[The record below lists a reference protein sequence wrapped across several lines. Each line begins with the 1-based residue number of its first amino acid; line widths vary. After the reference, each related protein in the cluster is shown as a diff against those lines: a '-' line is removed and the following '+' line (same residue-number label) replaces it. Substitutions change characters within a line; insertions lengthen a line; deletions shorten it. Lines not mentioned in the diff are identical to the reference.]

1 MQGDETVIN
10 CQIRVF
16 AIIVADIF
24 SKMKL
29 ESVNF
34 QDKPVIL
41 LEKRLS
47 GVTEQG
53 YPRS

>member
-1 MQGDETVIN
+1 MQGDEMVIN
-10 CQIRVF
+10 CQISVF

-24 SKMKL
+24 LKMKL
-29 ESVNF
+29 ESVSF
-34 QDKPVIL
+34 QDRLVIL

-53 YPRS
+53 YPR